1 MNIPDVT
8 QDLFKLK
15 VLLINIYLNSLY
27 KDVLF

>member
-27 KDVLF
+27 NDVLF